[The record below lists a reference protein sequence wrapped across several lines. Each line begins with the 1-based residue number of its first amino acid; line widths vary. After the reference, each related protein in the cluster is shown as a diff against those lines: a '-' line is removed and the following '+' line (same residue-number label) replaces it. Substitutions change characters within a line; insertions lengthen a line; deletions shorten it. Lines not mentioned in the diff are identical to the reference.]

1 MAPSLSPQ
9 MAALDQSVSALRP
22 CCVIKRSRRI
32 IQAEENLRSA
42 LFVNVVGPEDS
53 GRTAEVLNAL
63 TQRFGFEDDVIDL
76 RRVAPNSFPSD
87 DLANRVFNGGQTLY
101 IPLSG
106 CSSTGGLGSP

>member
-1 MAPSLSPQ
+1 

-22 CCVIKRSRRI
+22 CCVIKHSRRI

-63 TQRFGFEDDVIDL
+63 TQRFDLEDDVIDL
-76 RRVAPNSFPSD
+76 CLVTPNSFPSD